1 MFKQSLLS
9 VAIAATLSVMPV
21 QAQDKISGGVVKIG
35 VLTDMSGL
43 YMGNVGPG
51 SVLASKLA
59 IEEFG
64 GKVAG
69 KPIELVVADHL

>member
-43 YMGNVGPG
+43 YMGNVGPW
-51 SVLASKLA
+51 
-59 IEEFG
+59 FG
-64 GKVAG
+64 LGLKTC
-69 KPIELVVADHL
+69 D